1 MVTTVRSSKRSA
13 FLAILVE
20 HKVIGPV
27 EGSVGTFRVACQG
40 CDWHE
45 CTDHQHQAI
54 AEGDE
59 HIVDLLL
66 DAAGM
71 QPVDRLADVVPAS
84 GPVTAVDL
92 RRAIEA
98 QCEVA
103 DGSVAGYVT
112 VDSVLDLVDLASTL
126 NYLIRARASVR

>member
-1 MVTTVRSSKRSA
+1 MRSSKRSA
-13 FLAILVE
+13 FLAILAE
-20 HKVIGPV
+20 HKIIGPV
-27 EGSVGTFRVACQG
+27 ERSDGNFRVACQG

-45 CTDHQHQAI
+45 HTDHQHQAA

-66 DAAGM
+66 DAAGVE
-71 QPVDRLADVVPAS
+71 PAAPLADVVPAS
-84 GPVTAVDL
+84 GPITAVDL

-103 DGSVAGYVT
+103 AGSVAGYVT
-112 VDSVLDLVDLASTL
+112 VDSVVDLVELASTL
-126 NYLIRARASVR
+126 NYLIRARTSVR